1 MRKKIPTITRP
12 DPSYAAGLK
21 IAAPVEPQRHQVTR
35 PDPEGVGMTRAG
47 EGSDL
52 MTPERTP
59 ASHAEAV
66 PDVVDP
72 SPGVAQP
79 QSARTRK
86 VDVRVTALERQA
98 EALNACGINP
108 AHVVRAALRHATRHW
123 QLEPEFVP
131 PRGDRTAKPSSWRM
145 RTTVA
150 VDAEALT
157 AIMATEDPLDVCSK
171 WSLVRGQLEPLVW
184 QEIDRILGE
193 LDVNAKLGGARDG
206 SGEVERNAIAPETLE
221 RLRDA

>member
-12 DPSYAAGLK
+12 DPGYAAGLK
-21 IAAPVEPQRHQVTR
+21 VSAPVEPQTQEFTR
-35 PDPEGVGMTRAG
+35 PDPEGVGITRAD
-47 EGSDL
+47 EGSEL
-52 MTPERTP
+52 MTPERPP
-59 ASHAEAV
+59 APHAEAV

-72 SPGVAQP
+72 SPSVAHP

-98 EALNACGINP
+98 ADLIASGINP
-108 AHVVRAALRHATRHW
+108 AHVVRAALRRATKNW
-123 QLEPEFVP
+123 KLEPAFVP
-131 PRGDRTAKPSSWRM
+131 PAHHRTAKPSSWRM

-171 WSLVRGQLEPLVW
+171 WSLIRGQLEPLVW
-184 QEIDRILGE
+184 QEIDRILAE
-193 LDVNAKLGGARDG
+193 LANAAAHSGDSPSG
-206 SGEVERNAIAPETLE
+206 SVTTETLVE
-221 RLRDA
+221 D

>member
-1 MRKKIPTITRP
+1 MRKKIPTITRS

-21 IAAPVEPQRHQVTR
+21 IAAPVEPQRQEVTR
-35 PDPEGVGMTRAG
+35 PDPERVGMTRAG
-47 EGSDL
+47 EGSEL
-52 MTPERTP
+52 KTPERPP
-59 ASHAEAV
+59 APHDEAV

-72 SPGVAQP
+72 EPRVAQP

-86 VDVRVTALERQA
+86 VDVRVTALECQA

-108 AHVVRAALRHATRHW
+108 AHVVRAALRRATKHW

-131 PRGDRTAKPSSWRM
+131 PKDDRTAKPSSWRM

-171 WSLVRGQLEPLVW
+171 WSLIRGQLEPLVW
-184 QEIDRILGE
+184 QEIDRILAELADNAAQGE
-193 LDVNAKLGGARDG
+193 ESPHGDAAT
-206 SGEVERNAIAPETLE
+206 ETLFE
-221 RLRDA
+221 D

>member
-12 DPSYAAGLK
+12 DPGYAAGLK
-21 IAAPVEPQRHQVTR
+21 VSAPVEPQRQEVTR
-35 PDPEGVGMTRAG
+35 PDAEGVGTTRAG
-47 EGSDL
+47 EGSEL
-52 MTPERTP
+52 MTPERPP
-59 ASHAEAV
+59 APHAEAV

-72 SPGVAQP
+72 SPGVAHP

-98 EALNACGINP
+98 ADLVACGINP
-108 AHVVRAALRHATRHW
+108 AHVVRAALRRATKHW
-123 QLEPEFVP
+123 QMKQEFVP
-131 PRGDRTAKPSSWRM
+131 PVKERTAKPSSWRM

-171 WSLVRGQLEPLVW
+171 WSLIRGQLEPLVW
-184 QEIDRILGE
+184 QEIDRILAE
-193 LDVNAKLGGARDG
+193 LADAAAQSEDSPMGNAAVDTSPGD
-206 SGEVERNAIAPETLE
+206 
-221 RLRDA
+221 

>member
-1 MRKKIPTITRP
+1 MRKKISTITRP
-12 DPSYAAGLK
+12 DPGYAAGLK
-21 IAAPVEPQRHQVTR
+21 IASPVEPQRQEVTR

-47 EGSDL
+47 EGSEL
-52 MTPERTP
+52 MTPERLP
-59 ASHAEAV
+59 APQAEAI

-72 SPGVAQP
+72 SPHVAQP

-108 AHVVRAALRHATRHW
+108 AHVVRAALRRATKHW
-123 QLEPEFVP
+123 PLKPEFVP
-131 PRGDRTAKPSSWRM
+131 PRQDRTAKPSSWRM

-150 VDAEALT
+150 VDAEALF

-171 WSLVRGQLEPLVW
+171 WSLIRGQLEPLVW
-184 QEIDRILGE
+184 QEIDRILAE
-193 LDVNAKLGGARDG
+193 LADAAVQSEESPPG
-206 SGEVERNAIAPETLE
+206 SVTTETLVE
-221 RLRDA
+221 D

>member
-12 DPSYAAGLK
+12 DPGYAAGLK
-21 IAAPVEPQRHQVTR
+21 IAAPVEPQRQEVTR
-35 PDPEGVGMTRAG
+35 PDPEGVGITRAG
-47 EGSDL
+47 EGSEL
-52 MTPERTP
+52 MTPERPP
-59 ASHAEAV
+59 APHAEAV

-79 QSARTRK
+79 LSARTRK

-98 EALNACGINP
+98 ADLDACGIIP
-108 AHVVRAALRHATRHW
+108 AHVVRAALRRATKHW
-123 QLEPEFVP
+123 QLKPEFIQ

-150 VDAEALT
+150 VDAETLT

-171 WSLVRGQLEPLVW
+171 WSLIRGQLEPLVW
-184 QEIDRILGE
+184 QEIDGILAE
-193 LDVNAKLGGARDG
+193 LADAAAQ
-206 SGEVERNAIAPETLE
+206 SGDTPPESATTETLVE
-221 RLRDA
+221 D

>member
-12 DPSYAAGLK
+12 DPGYAAGLK
-21 IAAPVEPQRHQVTR
+21 IASPVEPQRQDATR
-35 PDPEGVGMTRAG
+35 PDPEGVGKTRAG
-47 EGSDL
+47 EGSEL
-52 MTPERTP
+52 MEPERPP
-59 ASHAEAV
+59 APHVEAV
-66 PDVVDP
+66 PDVVGP

-98 EALNACGINP
+98 ADLNACGINP
-108 AHVVRAALRHATRHW
+108 AHVVRAALRRATKHW
-123 QLEPEFVP
+123 QLMPGFIP
-131 PRGDRTAKPSSWRM
+131 PRRDRTAKPSSWRM

-171 WSLVRGQLEPLVW
+171 WSLIRGQLEPLVW
-184 QEIDRILGE
+184 QEIDGILAE
-193 LDVNAKLGGARDG
+193 LADAAAQSED
-206 SGEVERNAIAPETLE
+206 SPPESATTETLVE
-221 RLRDA
+221 D

>member
-12 DPSYAAGLK
+12 DPGYAAGLK
-21 IAAPVEPQRHQVTR
+21 IAAPVEPQRLEVAR
-35 PDPEGVGMTRAG
+35 PDPERVGKTRAG
-47 EGSDL
+47 EGSEL
-52 MTPERTP
+52 MTPERPP
-59 ASHAEAV
+59 APHAEAV

-72 SPGVAQP
+72 STGVAQP

-98 EALNACGINP
+98 EALIACGINP
-108 AHVVRAALRHATRHW
+108 AHVVRAALRRATKHW

-131 PRGDRTAKPSSWRM
+131 PKSNRTAKPSSWRM

-150 VDAEALT
+150 VDVEALT

-171 WSLVRGQLEPLVW
+171 WSLIRGQLEPLVW
-184 QEIDRILGE
+184 QEIDRILAE
-193 LDVNAKLGGARDG
+193 LADAAAQSEDSLPGDA
-206 SGEVERNAIAPETLE
+206 ATETLVE
-221 RLRDA
+221 D

>member
-12 DPSYAAGLK
+12 DPGYAAGLK
-21 IAAPVEPQRHQVTR
+21 VSAPVEPQGQDLARS
-35 PDPEGVGMTRAG
+35 DPEGFGMTQAG
-47 EGSDL
+47 EGSEL
-52 MTPERTP
+52 MTPERPP
-59 ASHAEAV
+59 APHAEAV
-66 PDVVDP
+66 PNVGER
-72 SPGVAQP
+72 SPGLAQP

-98 EALNACGINP
+98 AALDASGINP
-108 AHVVRAALRHATRHW
+108 AHVVRAALRRATKHW

-150 VDAEALT
+150 VDAEALI

-171 WSLVRGQLEPLVW
+171 WSLIRGQLEPLVW
-184 QEIDRILGE
+184 QEIDRILAE
-193 LDVNAKLGGARDG
+193 LADAAAQREDSPPG
-206 SGEVERNAIAPETLE
+206 SVTTETLVE
-221 RLRDA
+221 D

>member
-12 DPSYAAGLK
+12 DPEYAAGLK
-21 IAAPVEPQRHQVTR
+21 VSAPVEPQHQEVAR
-35 PDPEGVGMTRAG
+35 LDHEGDGMTRAG
-47 EGSDL
+47 EGAEL
-52 MTPERTP
+52 MTPKRPP
-59 ASHAEAV
+59 APHAEAV
-66 PDVVDP
+66 PDVVAP
-72 SPGVAQP
+72 SPNVTQP

-108 AHVVRAALRHATRHW
+108 AHVVRAALRRATKHW

-131 PRGDRTAKPSSWRM
+131 PRGDRTAKPSSLRM

-150 VDAEALT
+150 VDEEALT

-171 WSLVRGQLEPLVW
+171 WSLIRGQLEPLVW
-184 QEIDRILGE
+184 QEIDRILAE
-193 LDVNAKLGGARDG
+193 LADAAAQSEDSPSG
-206 SGEVERNAIAPETLE
+206 SATTATLVE
-221 RLRDA
+221 D

>member
-21 IAAPVEPQRHQVTR
+21 IAEPVDPQLQEVTG
-35 PDPEGVGMTRAG
+35 PDPEGVGKTRAG
-47 EGSDL
+47 EGSEL
-52 MTPERTP
+52 MTPVRPP
-59 ASHAEAV
+59 APHAEAV

-72 SPGVAQP
+72 PPGVAQP

-98 EALNACGINP
+98 AELGACGINP
-108 AHVVRAALRHATRHW
+108 GHVVRAALRRATKNW
-123 QLEPEFVP
+123 QLLPEFVP
-131 PRGDRTAKPSSWRM
+131 PKSNRTAKPSSWRM

-157 AIMATEDPLDVCSK
+157 AIMASEDPLDVCSK
-171 WSLVRGQLEPLVW
+171 WSLIRGQLEPLVW
-184 QEIDRILGE
+184 MQIDAILVELRNDFAPGE
-193 LDVNAKLGGARDG
+193 RTGAMRQCDG
-206 SGEVERNAIAPETLE
+206 RPGDDIDL
-221 RLRDA
+221 

>member
-12 DPSYAAGLK
+12 DPDYAAGLK
-21 IAAPVEPQRHQVTR
+21 VAAPVEPQRQEYTR
-35 PDPEGVGMTRAG
+35 PVPEGVGMTRAG
-47 EGSDL
+47 EGSEP
-52 MTPERTP
+52 MTPERPP
-59 ASHAEAV
+59 APDAEAV

-72 SPGVAQP
+72 SPDVAHP
-79 QSARTRK
+79 QSTRTRK

-98 EALNACGINP
+98 VALVACGINP
-108 AHVVRAALRHATRHW
+108 AHVVRAALRRATKHW

-131 PRGDRTAKPSSWRM
+131 STYHRTAKSSSWRM

-171 WSLVRGQLEPLVW
+171 WSLIRGQLEPLVW
-184 QEIDRILGE
+184 EEIDRILAE
-193 LDVNAKLGGARDG
+193 LADAAAQSED
-206 SGEVERNAIAPETLE
+206 SPPESATTETLVE
-221 RLRDA
+221 D